1 MGVYRSDQAQLTFA
15 AEAAQGG
22 DPEMIE
28 GTLVGSGGTATVDH
42 ATGLAAGSRAVT
54 ITRASGTFTIGDFIR
69 IGTVDGTPADT
80 VNEHEVRRIEA
91 MSDSNGAASANT
103 FTLDRPTAF
112 FHADNEAVLEVNAIG
127 GDATRNDN
135 DKFLTF
141 IPGIYETFDTPDPEM
156 SVEGRRFL
164 STTSK
169 RNVSVFYPGQQSLSG
184 GVSGIVLLNGWP
196 LRFPIGSITTTPSAV
211 ATDTILLNQAA
222 GAKKGDVYITCDGAN
237 VGNLAAGD
245 HIQIIEADGTN
256 SEVRRIITDI
266 SDTFKLN
273 YPLQFDHANNA
284 VINEV
289 SAGAYYTHVI
299 NEEVDLDTV
308 TWHVH
313 MKDSTET
320 TGTTLTTKN
329 FDRRYVGGMIGSSTL
344 SAEEGGMLAMSW
356 DSVNFLNMIHNQ
368 ANQTTVGA
376 ASGDDYY
383 GASIAANMPRYGL
396 MQQIDVDDVGMPSH
410 NAASANNGT
419 GYPSTSPYYF
429 SEGTIKFFGV
439 EFARIRSFSLSIA
452 NGEEPRYYIGKQGAR
467 ARGPFEIREGAR
479 EYSMSAS
486 VVLPDANKQAGA
498 IISANGLDSDSST
511 PDDSLTSANSGQDSA
526 TELFKQLLLEG
537 DYGAGGGSVYRRGFT
552 ASLKFER
559 GTNDSITID
568 IPPADS
574 GGVGSPTEG
583 TDNTNQINKQGI
595 FINSAPHS
603 ITGDNPFQVDLDMVF
618 RSLRITI
625 VDSVPVYP

>member
-28 GTLVGSGGTATVDH
+28 GSIVGSGGTATVDH
-42 ATGLAAGSRAVT
+42 AAGLPAGSRKVT

-69 IGTVDGTPADT
+69 IGTVAGTAADT

-112 FHADNEAVLEVNAIG
+112 FHADNEEVLEVDGVG

-141 IPGIYETFDTPDPEM
+141 IPGVYETIETPDPSM
-156 SVEGRRFL
+156 SIEGRRFL
-164 STTSK
+164 STTAK
-169 RNVSVFYPGQQSLSG
+169 RNVSVYYPGQHTLTG

-196 LRFPIGSITTTPSAV
+196 LRFPIGSITTTPSAT
-211 ATDTILLNQAA
+211 ASDTILLN
-222 GAKKGDVYITCDGAN
+222 GAVRKGDVYITCDGAN
-237 VGNLAAGD
+237 VSNLAAGD
-245 HIQIIEADGTN
+245 YIQIVEADGTK
-256 SEVRRIITDI
+256 SEVRRVIKDT

-273 YPLQFDHANNA
+273 YPLQFAHADNA

-313 MKDSTET
+313 MKESTET

-329 FDRRYVGGMIGSSTL
+329 FDRRYVGGMIGSSTI
-344 SAEEGGMLAMSW
+344 SAEEGGMITVSW
-356 DSVNFLNMIHNQ
+356 DSVNFLNMVHNQ

-376 ASGDDYY
+376 ASGDLYY
-383 GASIAANMPRYGL
+383 GASIEANMPRYGV
-396 MQQIDVDDVGMPSH
+396 MQQIDFDDVGEPSH
-410 NAASANNGT
+410 NAASANDGT
-419 GYPSTSPYYF
+419 GYPTTSPYYF

-439 EFARIRSFSLSIA
+439 EFARIRSFSLSIS
-452 NGEEPRYYIGKQGAR
+452 NGEEPRYYMGKQGAR
-467 ARGPFEIREGAR
+467 ARGPFEIKEGAR
-479 EYSMSAS
+479 EYSMSAT

-498 IISANGLDSDSST
+498 IVSSANGLDSDSST

-537 DYGAGGGSVYRRGFT
+537 DYGAGGGTIHRRGFT

-559 GTNDSITID
+559 GTNDYIVID
-568 IPPADS
+568 IPTSTNS
-574 GGVGSPTEG
+574 GGGTPVEG
-583 TDNTNQINKQGI
+583 TDNTNQLNKQGI
-595 FINSAPHS
+595 FINSAPHAV
-603 ITGDNPFQVDLDMVF
+603 TTDNPFQIDLDMLF
-618 RSLRITI
+618 RSIKITI

>member
-28 GTLVGSGGTATVDH
+28 GSLVGSGGTATVDH
-42 ATGLAAGSRAVT
+42 AAGLPAGSRKVT

-69 IGTVDGTPADT
+69 IGTVDSTAADT
-80 VNEHEVRRIEA
+80 VVEHEVRRIEA

-112 FHADNEAVLEVNAIG
+112 FHADNEEVLEVDGVG

-141 IPGIYETFDTPDPEM
+141 IPGVYETIETPDPSM
-156 SVEGRRFL
+156 SIEGRRFL
-164 STTSK
+164 STTAK
-169 RNVSVFYPGQQSLSG
+169 RNVSVYYPGQHTLTG

-196 LRFPIGSITTTPSAV
+196 LRFPIGSITTTPSAT
-211 ATDTILLNQAA
+211 ASDTILLN
-222 GAKKGDVYITCDGAN
+222 GAVRKGDVYITCDGAN
-237 VGNLAAGD
+237 VSNLAAGD
-245 HIQIIEADGTN
+245 YIQIVEADGTK
-256 SEVRRIITDI
+256 SEVRRVIKDT

-273 YPLQFDHANNA
+273 YPLQFAHADNA

-313 MKDSTET
+313 MKESTET

-329 FDRRYVGGMIGSSTL
+329 FDRRYVGGMIGSSTI
-344 SAEEGGMLAMSW
+344 SAEEGGMITVSW
-356 DSVNFLNMIHNQ
+356 DSVNFLNMVHNQ

-376 ASGDDYY
+376 ASGDLYY
-383 GASIAANMPRYGL
+383 GASVTANMPRYGV
-396 MQQIDVDDVGMPSH
+396 MQQIDFDDVGEPSH
-410 NAASANNGT
+410 NAASANDGT
-419 GYPSTSPYYF
+419 GYPTTSPYYF

-439 EFARIRSFSLSIA
+439 EFARIRSFSLSIS
-452 NGEEPRYYIGKQGAR
+452 NGEEPRYYMGKQGAR
-467 ARGPFEIREGAR
+467 ARGPFEIKEGAR
-479 EYSMSAS
+479 EYSMSAT

-498 IISANGLDSDSST
+498 IITANGLDSDSST

-552 ASLKFER
+552 ATLKFER

-568 IPPADS
+568 IPPELD
-574 GGVGSPTEG
+574 GTVGSPTEG
-583 TDNTNQINKQGI
+583 TDNTNQLNKQGI
-595 FINSAPHS
+595 FINSAPH
-603 ITGDNPFQVDLDMVF
+603 TVTTDNPFQVDLDMLF
-618 RSLRITI
+618 RSIKITI

>member
-28 GTLVGSGGTATVDH
+28 GTLVGSGGTATVNH
-42 ATGLAAGSRAVT
+42 AAGLQAGSRKVT

-80 VNEHEVRRIEA
+80 VIEHEVRRIEA
-91 MSDSNGAASANT
+91 MSDSDGAASANT

-135 DKFLTF
+135 NKFLTF
-141 IPGIYETFDTPDPEM
+141 IPGIYETIETADPTM
-156 SVEGRRFL
+156 SIEGRRFL

-169 RNVSVFYPGQQSLSG
+169 RNVTTFYPGQHTLTG

-196 LRFPIGSITTTPSAV
+196 LRFPIGSITTTPSGV
-211 ATDTILLNQAA
+211 ASDTILLNQAA

-237 VGNLAAGD
+237 VSNLAAGD
-245 HIQIIEADGTN
+245 YIQIVEADGTK
-256 SEVRRIITDI
+256 SEVRRIITDV

-273 YPLQFDHANNA
+273 YPLQFDHADNA

-329 FDRRYVGGMIGSSTL
+329 FDRRYVGGMIGSSTIA
-344 SAEEGGMLAMSW
+344 AEEGGMLTMSW
-356 DSVNFLNMIHNQ
+356 DSVNFLNMVHNQ

-376 ASGDDYY
+376 ASGDLYY
-383 GASIAANMPRYGL
+383 GASIEANMPRYGL

-419 GYPSTSPYYF
+419 GYPTTSPYYF

-452 NGEEPRYYIGKQGAR
+452 NGEEPRYYLGKQGAR
-467 ARGPFEIREGAR
+467 ARGPFEIKEGAR
-479 EYSMSAS
+479 EYSMSAT

-498 IISANGLDSDSST
+498 IVSSANGLDSDSST

-537 DYGAGGGSVYRRGFT
+537 DYGAGGGTVHRRGFT
-552 ASLKFER
+552 ATLKFER

-568 IPPADS
+568 IPTSTTAGAPA
-574 GGVGSPTEG
+574 EG
-583 TDNTNQINKQGI
+583 TDNTNQLNKQGI

-603 ITGDNPFQVDLDMVF
+603 VTTDNPFQVDLDMIF
-618 RSLRITI
+618 RSLKITI